1 MAADAGGAAKRTK
14 LSAVDPYPGN
24 IDRNRMAL
32 KASNKLRE
40 YLDMMSPQDLERYEH
55 FRRSSFKHD
64 TVKQLMLRTIKT
76 TCVRVSEN
84 HGRVPS
90 TRRGCCVAGFACTH
104 SDLSARARLN
114 ARVGRR
120 SQWRRAR

>member
-1 MAADAGGAAKRTK
+1 MADAGGGAVAKRTK

-40 YLDMMSPQDLERYEH
+40 YLDLMSPKDLERYEH

-76 TCVRVSEN
+76 TYVCPLFLRVSTTASAVTH
-84 HGRVPS
+84 HGPS
-90 TRRGCCVAGFACTH
+90 GPCVQLTDASGFA
-104 SDLSARARLN
+104 RN
-114 ARVGRR
+114 GP
-120 SQWRRAR
+120 